1 VFLVIIV
8 HPGSSSSHF
17 SSLRAVVFTNL
28 KAPPI
33 RWVGLVKSQIKR
45 RGGKDDHP
53 FFEDG

>member
-1 VFLVIIV
+1 
-8 HPGSSSSHF
+8 
-17 SSLRAVVFTNL
+17 LRAVVFTNL